1 MLTCSL
7 LIAARV
13 VLISDKSTCTNKLH
27 INKIIVNCNIKML
40 HDNETMLFFMCNVKN
55 WGLYVKIIFKKIFTD
70 NHLTCRLVIL

>member
-27 INKIIVNCNIKML
+27 VNKIIVNCNIKML
-40 HDNETMLFFMCNVKN
+40 HDNETMLFSCTMSNTGVCEN
-55 WGLYVKIIFKKIFTD
+55 IF
-70 NHLTCRLVIL
+70 